1 MLLKLQLVLQAV
13 WGLHLFVYLE
23 LDFIENVVSL
33 ALSKTIFKFYLGI
46 LLNFYFTVSYDILQC
61 CNEHFFKAC
70 FVQQTPEKLYE
81 FKPH

>member
-13 WGLHLFVYLE
+13 WGLQLYVYLE

-33 ALSKTIFKFYLGI
+33 ALSKTIFKFYVGI
-46 LLNFYFTVSYDILQC
+46 LLNFYFTVNYYILQC

-70 FVQQTPEKLYE
+70 FVQQTPEKLYK